1 MKIVYPMQLAGE
13 GTPKEIASLDEF
25 ISQLNKFN
33 SGTFPIGRNRI
44 WHGGVHLSEKG
55 GWHSS
60 GAVRAIAD
68 GEIVAYRFATEPAK
82 ATRKSE
88 AGEPEHE
95 IDLYTSP
102 SFCLIRH
109 RYEAGEKNKNS
120 LTFYSLYMH
129 IACENSY
136 SAEPERYVVASNGV
150 PIYKGAAEMQL
161 KAEDKLGVARKGA
174 EIILIDKDNPSVRSN
189 EKNESQP
196 YQLAHYA
203 VPKAGDPELFYIAA
217 KYIKAE
223 CKMKPNWLTPPES
236 KPARYTVPNN
246 TWLRKTADS
255 TEESAGVPAGSEVVL
270 LGEQQMVTINGGLT
284 DFRQVQVFKVGSGTV
299 KNSANQVMANASKG
313 SIGWLAKNKFGAA
326 LTAESS
332 IPIEFD
338 KVVLR
343 DSNPIAVQAG
353 EVIGHWGEHQVATL
367 SMSGFSIDPDQ
378 KAVHFEVFVGEKDKR
393 EKQEL
398 NDCIQNKAQVTGGQD
413 YLVLNKDKVV
423 TYRLISHKKQ
433 LSYEAL
439 AKFGPLNTPLA
450 VKKTDIVTHGT
461 QKFVRVRERA
471 AEKDELAG
479 EFVLLASDAELLS
492 QHDWGKLGV
501 KLVDGSNDPDG
512 FLDKEDTEGQE
523 GGIFF
528 STLYDR
534 LIIDRDNDNV
544 LSGDEIKSALA
555 DDDLASKLR
564 QLFIKHESEWIKR
577 EKGWPRLEK
586 ELAKQPELYK
596 YAMQVHNNMAW
607 VEEVKGLLG
616 GTKMWFIHPAGM
628 MGLVRCKKRG
638 FIFTLDIMKR
648 IYKNF
653 QSNNIKDNEL
663 QEIADELNDHIEFY
677 QLDTPLKRTHFFA
690 QILQETGPDLNVIE
704 GGIWRVSAIKSFR
717 GGRTRR
723 YPDGRLYADV
733 HGYVTKT
740 ERPRRYIKS
749 DGNDITIDDQIA
761 IVNTIYG
768 NRTELGN
775 GSYSSND
782 GWNYRGRGLKQVTG
796 KNNYTSFND
805 WHKKNQS
812 KWPEDTINA
821 VDNFEILS
829 EIKFAT
835 RSAAWFWIS
844 NSSNENPDSRAKC
857 FDYANEA
864 SDAAVDRIT
873 NIINLNTD
881 SRQKR
886 KDNFWRLW
894 NNEVL
899 HD

>member
-25 ISQLNKFN
+25 ISQLNKLN

-174 EIILIDKDNPSVRSN
+174 EIILIDKNNLSVRSN

-332 IPIEFD
+332 VPIEFD

-393 EKQEL
+393 DKQEL

-423 TYRLISHKKQ
+423 TYRLINHKKQ
-433 LSYEAL
+433 LSYEEL

-523 GGIFF
+523 GGAFF
-528 STLYDR
+528 STLYER

-607 VEEVKGLLG
+607 VEEVKELLG

-628 MGLVRCKKRG
+628 MGLIQERNDADYLITVELIETVLGHQKKW
-638 FIFTLDIMKR
+638 FTGKSGGKLFASKFRDDYIDVYEYDK
-648 IYKNF
+648 
-653 QSNNIKDNEL
+653 EL
-663 QEIADELNDHIEFY
+663 FVSSLNDKLDKYGIVGPYHKAHFLSQCLHESSN
-677 QLDTPLKRTHFFA
+677 LDTTLEFGSGRNYDPDQHKDA
-690 QILQETGPDLNVIE
+690 IANGNENMGDGP
-704 GGIWRVSAIKSFR
+704 K
-717 GGRTRR
+717 
-723 YPDGRLYADV
+723 Y
-733 HGYVTKT
+733 K
-740 ERPRRYIKS
+740 
-749 DGNDITIDDQIA
+749 
-761 IVNTIYG
+761 
-768 NRTELGN
+768 
-775 GSYSSND
+775 
-782 GWNYRGRGLKQVTG
+782 GRGLLQLT
-796 KNNYTSFND
+796 
-805 WHKKNQS
+805 WKKNYKRFS
-812 KWPEDTINA
+812 LYSG
-821 VDNFEILS
+821 VDCV
-829 EIKFAT
+829 
-835 RSAAWFWIS
+835 
-844 NSSNENPDSRAKC
+844 ENPDLIAS
-857 FDYANEA
+857 NMLNSIEA
-864 SDAAVDRIT
+864 SCW
-873 NIINLNTD
+873 
-881 SRQKR
+881 
-886 KDNFWRLW
+886 FWRHNGGVYKKFNARGDINILVDNEK
-894 NNEVL
+894 NNVRLISLAVNGGENGL
-899 HD
+899 AERENYFSRIKSIWGLL

>member
-1 MKIVYPMQLAGE
+1 
-13 GTPKEIASLDEF
+13 
-25 ISQLNKFN
+25 
-33 SGTFPIGRNRI
+33 
-44 WHGGVHLSEKG
+44 
-55 GWHSS
+55 
-60 GAVRAIAD
+60 
-68 GEIVAYRFATEPAK
+68 
-82 ATRKSE
+82 
-88 AGEPEHE
+88 
-95 IDLYTSP
+95 
-102 SFCLIRH
+102 
-109 RYEAGEKNKNS
+109 
-120 LTFYSLYMH
+120 
-129 IACENSY
+129 
-136 SAEPERYVVASNGV
+136 
-150 PIYKGAAEMQL
+150 
-161 KAEDKLGVARKGA
+161 
-174 EIILIDKDNPSVRSN
+174 
-189 EKNESQP
+189 
-196 YQLAHYA
+196 
-203 VPKAGDPELFYIAA
+203 GDPELFYIAA

-393 EKQEL
+393 DKQEL

-423 TYRLISHKKQ
+423 TYRLINHKKQ

-439 AKFGPLNTPLA
+439 AKFCPLNTPLA

-461 QKFVRVRERA
+461 QQFVRVRERA

-479 EFVLLASDAELLS
+479 EFVLLSGDAELLS

-523 GGIFF
+523 GGVFF
-528 STLYDR
+528 SSLYDR

-544 LSGDEIKSALA
+544 LSGNEIKSALA

-586 ELAKQPELYK
+586 ELAKQPELYQ

-607 VEEVKGLLG
+607 VEEAKRIFG
-616 GTKMWFIHPAGM
+616 GNKMWFIHPAGM

-653 QSNNIKDNEL
+653 QSNN
-663 QEIADELNDHIEFY
+663 
-677 QLDTPLKRTHFFA
+677 
-690 QILQETGPDLNVIE
+690 
-704 GGIWRVSAIKSFR
+704 
-717 GGRTRR
+717 
-723 YPDGRLYADV
+723 
-733 HGYVTKT
+733 
-740 ERPRRYIKS
+740 
-749 DGNDITIDDQIA
+749 
-761 IVNTIYG
+761 
-768 NRTELGN
+768 
-775 GSYSSND
+775 
-782 GWNYRGRGLKQVTG
+782 
-796 KNNYTSFND
+796 
-805 WHKKNQS
+805 
-812 KWPEDTINA
+812 
-821 VDNFEILS
+821 
-829 EIKFAT
+829 
-835 RSAAWFWIS
+835 
-844 NSSNENPDSRAKC
+844 
-857 FDYANEA
+857 
-864 SDAAVDRIT
+864 
-873 NIINLNTD
+873 
-881 SRQKR
+881 
-886 KDNFWRLW
+886 
-894 NNEVL
+894 
-899 HD
+899 

>member
-25 ISQLNKFN
+25 ISQLNKLN

-174 EIILIDKDNPSVRSN
+174 EIILIDKNNPSVRSN

-217 KYIKAE
+217 KYINAE
-223 CKMKPNWLTPPES
+223 CKTKPNWLIPPES

-255 TEESAGVPAGSEVVL
+255 TEESTGVPASSEVVL

-284 DFRQVQVFKVGSGTV
+284 DFRQVQVFKAGSGTV
-299 KNSANQVMANASKG
+299 KNSDNQVMANASKD
-313 SIGWLAKNKFGAA
+313 SIGWLTKNKLGAA

-367 SMSGFSIDPDQ
+367 STSGFSIDPDQ

-393 EKQEL
+393 DKQEL

-413 YLVLNKDKVV
+413 YLVLNKDKIA
-423 TYRLISHKKQ
+423 TYRLINHKEQ
-433 LSYEAL
+433 LSYETL

-492 QHDWGKLGV
+492 QHDWAKLGV

-523 GGIFF
+523 GGAFF
-528 STLYDR
+528 SSIYNR

-544 LSGDEIKSALA
+544 LSGNEIKSALA

-607 VEEVKGLLG
+607 VEEVKELLG

-628 MGLVRCKKRG
+628 MGLIQERNDADYLITVELIETVLGHQKKW
-638 FIFTLDIMKR
+638 FTGKSGGKLFASKFRDDYIDVYEYDK
-648 IYKNF
+648 
-653 QSNNIKDNEL
+653 EL
-663 QEIADELNDHIEFY
+663 FVSSLNDKLDKYGIVGPYHKAHFLSQCLHESSN
-677 QLDTPLKRTHFFA
+677 LDTTLEFGSGRNYDPDQHKDA
-690 QILQETGPDLNVIE
+690 IANGNENMGDGP
-704 GGIWRVSAIKSFR
+704 K
-717 GGRTRR
+717 
-723 YPDGRLYADV
+723 Y
-733 HGYVTKT
+733 K
-740 ERPRRYIKS
+740 
-749 DGNDITIDDQIA
+749 
-761 IVNTIYG
+761 
-768 NRTELGN
+768 
-775 GSYSSND
+775 
-782 GWNYRGRGLKQVTG
+782 GRGLLQLT
-796 KNNYTSFND
+796 
-805 WHKKNQS
+805 WKKNYKRFS
-812 KWPEDTINA
+812 LYSG
-821 VDNFEILS
+821 VDCV
-829 EIKFAT
+829 
-835 RSAAWFWIS
+835 
-844 NSSNENPDSRAKC
+844 ENPDLIAS
-857 FDYANEA
+857 NMLNSIEA
-864 SDAAVDRIT
+864 SCW
-873 NIINLNTD
+873 
-881 SRQKR
+881 
-886 KDNFWRLW
+886 FWRHNGGVYKKFNARGDINILVDNEK
-894 NNEVL
+894 NNVRLISLAVNGGENGL
-899 HD
+899 AERENYFSRIKSIWGLL

>member
-25 ISQLNKFN
+25 ISQLNKLN

-136 SAEPERYVVASNGV
+136 SAEPERYVVDGNDVS
-150 PIYKGAAEMQL
+150 IYKGSAGLQL
-161 KAEDKLGVARKGA
+161 KSEDKLGIARKGA
-174 EIILIDKDNPSVRSN
+174 EVILVDRNNWSERYNLRN
-189 EKNESQP
+189 EPQI
-196 YQLAHYA
+196 YQLMCYA
-203 VPKAGDPELFYIAA
+203 EPKAGDPELFYIAA

-313 SIGWLAKNKFGAA
+313 SIGWLAKNKFGTA

-338 KVVLR
+338 KVVVR

-353 EVIGHWGEHQVATL
+353 EVIGHWGEHQVAT
-367 SMSGFSIDPDQ
+367 SSASGFSLDPDQ

-393 EKQEL
+393 DKQEL

-413 YLVLNKDKVV
+413 YLVLNKDKVA
-423 TYRLISHKKQ
+423 TYRLINHKKQ
-433 LSYEAL
+433 LSYETL

-471 AEKDELAG
+471 AGKDELAG
-479 EFVLLASDAELLS
+479 EFVLLAGDAELLS

-607 VEEVKGLLG
+607 VEEVKVILG

-628 MGLVRCKKRG
+628 MGLLGRSFVKINVPLFISEYKKIHSIWDSRTNSFINLALNSHSEQGLVRLINDLNSQYEEITPLTVQHISYMLATTKIESYNYLTGVLFNPIAELGGDRYAEAMYDPVLGKDERRRGIAKGLGNVQQGDGVKYKGRG
-638 FIFTLDIMKR
+638 FVQITGKSNYIKFSRALGLDLEK
-648 IYKNF
+648 
-653 QSNNIKDNEL
+653 
-663 QEIADELNDHIEFY
+663 
-677 QLDTPLKRTHFFA
+677 T
-690 QILQETGPDLNVIE
+690 PDLALSWNNAFSIMIVGMQDGLFTGYSLSDFILE
-704 GGIWRVSAIKSFR
+704 GAK
-717 GGRTRR
+717 
-723 YPDGRLYADV
+723 
-733 HGYVTKT
+733 
-740 ERPRRYIKS
+740 
-749 DGNDITIDDQIA
+749 
-761 IVNTIYG
+761 
-768 NRTELGN
+768 
-775 GSYSSND
+775 
-782 GWNYRGRGLKQVTG
+782 NYRDARQI
-796 KNNYTSFND
+796 
-805 WHKKNQS
+805 
-812 KWPEDTINA
+812 INGM
-821 VDNFEILS
+821 
-829 EIKFAT
+829 
-835 RSAAWFWIS
+835 
-844 NSSNENPDSRAKC
+844 
-857 FDYANEA
+857 NEA
-864 SDAAVDRIT
+864 DAISVYAEEFEECILKS
-873 NIINLNTD
+873 I
-881 SRQKR
+881 
-886 KDNFWRLW
+886 F
-894 NNEVL
+894 
-899 HD
+899 

>member
-25 ISQLNKFN
+25 ISQLNKLN

-109 RYEAGEKNKNS
+109 RYEVGEKNKNS

-136 SAEPERYVVASNGV
+136 SAEPERYVVDGNDVS
-150 PIYKGAAEMQL
+150 IYKGSAGLQL
-161 KAEDKLGVARKGA
+161 KSEDKLGIARKGA
-174 EIILIDKDNPSVRSN
+174 EVILVDRNNWSERYNLRN
-189 EKNESQP
+189 EPQI
-196 YQLAHYA
+196 YQLMCYA
-203 VPKAGDPELFYIAA
+203 EPKAGDPELFYIAA

-338 KVVLR
+338 KVVVR

-353 EVIGHWGEHQVATL
+353 EVIGHWGEHQVAT
-367 SMSGFSIDPDQ
+367 SSASGFSLDPDQ
-378 KAVHFEVFVGEKDKR
+378 KAVHFEVFVTEKDTQD
-393 EKQEL
+393 KQML

-423 TYRLISHKKQ
+423 TYRLINHKKQ

-523 GGIFF
+523 GGAFF
-528 STLYDR
+528 STLYD
-534 LIIDRDNDNV
+534 LLTIDRDNDNV

-555 DDDLASKLR
+555 DDDLANKLR
-564 QLFIKHESEWIKR
+564 RLFIKHESEWIKR
-577 EKGWPRLEK
+577 DKGWPRLQK
-586 ELAKQPELYK
+586 ELADQPKLYE

-607 VEEVKGLLG
+607 VEEVKELLG

-628 MGLVRCKKRG
+628 MGLIQERNDADYLITVELIETVLGHQKKW
-638 FIFTLDIMKR
+638 FTGKSGGKLFASKFRDDYIDVYEYDK
-648 IYKNF
+648 
-653 QSNNIKDNEL
+653 EL
-663 QEIADELNDHIEFY
+663 FVSSLNDKLDKYGIVGPYHKAHFLSQCLHESSN
-677 QLDTPLKRTHFFA
+677 LDTTLEFGSGRNYDPDQHKDA
-690 QILQETGPDLNVIE
+690 IANGNENMGDGP
-704 GGIWRVSAIKSFR
+704 K
-717 GGRTRR
+717 
-723 YPDGRLYADV
+723 Y
-733 HGYVTKT
+733 K
-740 ERPRRYIKS
+740 
-749 DGNDITIDDQIA
+749 
-761 IVNTIYG
+761 
-768 NRTELGN
+768 
-775 GSYSSND
+775 
-782 GWNYRGRGLKQVTG
+782 GRGLLQLT
-796 KNNYTSFND
+796 
-805 WHKKNQS
+805 WKKNYKRFS
-812 KWPEDTINA
+812 LYSG
-821 VDNFEILS
+821 VDCV
-829 EIKFAT
+829 
-835 RSAAWFWIS
+835 
-844 NSSNENPDSRAKC
+844 ENPDLIAS
-857 FDYANEA
+857 NMLNSIEA
-864 SDAAVDRIT
+864 SCW
-873 NIINLNTD
+873 
-881 SRQKR
+881 
-886 KDNFWRLW
+886 FWRHNGGVYKKFNAHGDINILVDNEK
-894 NNEVL
+894 NNVRLISLAVNGGENGL
-899 HD
+899 AERENYFSRIKSIWGLL

>member
-25 ISQLNKFN
+25 ISQLNKLN

-217 KYIKAE
+217 KYINAE
-223 CKMKPNWLTPPES
+223 CKTKPNWLIPPES

-255 TEESAGVPAGSEVVL
+255 TEESTGVPASSEVVL

-284 DFRQVQVFKVGSGTV
+284 DFRQVQVFKAGSGTV
-299 KNSANQVMANASKG
+299 KNSANQVMANASKD
-313 SIGWLAKNKFGAA
+313 SIGWLTKNKLGAA

-367 SMSGFSIDPDQ
+367 STSGFSIDPDQ

-393 EKQEL
+393 DKQEL

-423 TYRLISHKKQ
+423 TYRLINHKKQ

-479 EFVLLASDAELLS
+479 EFVLLSGDAELLS

-523 GGIFF
+523 GGVFF
-528 STLYDR
+528 SSLYDR

-544 LSGDEIKSALA
+544 LSGNEIKSALA

-607 VEEVKGLLG
+607 VEEVKVILG
-616 GTKMWFIHPAGM
+616 GAKMWFIHPAGM
-628 MGLVRCKKRG
+628 MGLIQERNDADYLITVELIETVLGHQKKW
-638 FIFTLDIMKR
+638 FTGKSGGKLFASKFRDDYIDVYEYDK
-648 IYKNF
+648 
-653 QSNNIKDNEL
+653 EL
-663 QEIADELNDHIEFY
+663 FVSSLNDKLDKYGIVGPYHKAHFLSQCLHESSN
-677 QLDTPLKRTHFFA
+677 LDTTLEFGSGRNYDPDQHKDA
-690 QILQETGPDLNVIE
+690 IANGNENMGDGP
-704 GGIWRVSAIKSFR
+704 K
-717 GGRTRR
+717 
-723 YPDGRLYADV
+723 Y
-733 HGYVTKT
+733 K
-740 ERPRRYIKS
+740 
-749 DGNDITIDDQIA
+749 
-761 IVNTIYG
+761 
-768 NRTELGN
+768 
-775 GSYSSND
+775 
-782 GWNYRGRGLKQVTG
+782 GRGLLQLT
-796 KNNYTSFND
+796 
-805 WHKKNQS
+805 WKKNYKRFS
-812 KWPEDTINA
+812 LYSG
-821 VDNFEILS
+821 VDCV
-829 EIKFAT
+829 
-835 RSAAWFWIS
+835 
-844 NSSNENPDSRAKC
+844 ENPDLIAS
-857 FDYANEA
+857 NMLNSIEA
-864 SDAAVDRIT
+864 SCW
-873 NIINLNTD
+873 
-881 SRQKR
+881 
-886 KDNFWRLW
+886 FWRHNGGVYKKFNARGDIKILVDNEK
-894 NNEVL
+894 NNVRLISLAVNGGENGL
-899 HD
+899 AERENYFSRIKSIWGLL

>member
-25 ISQLNKFN
+25 ISQLNKLN

-109 RYEAGEKNKNS
+109 RYEVGEKNKNS

-136 SAEPERYVVASNGV
+136 SAEPERYVVDGNDVS
-150 PIYKGAAEMQL
+150 IYKGSAGLQL
-161 KAEDKLGVARKGA
+161 KSEDKLGVARKGA
-174 EIILIDKDNPSVRSN
+174 EVILVDRNNWSERYNLRN
-189 EKNESQP
+189 EPQI
-196 YQLAHYA
+196 YQLMCYA
-203 VPKAGDPELFYIAA
+203 EPKAGDPELFYIAA

-378 KAVHFEVFVGEKDKR
+378 KAVHFEVFV
-393 EKQEL
+393 
-398 NDCIQNKAQVTGGQD
+398 
-413 YLVLNKDKVV
+413 
-423 TYRLISHKKQ
+423 
-433 LSYEAL
+433 
-439 AKFGPLNTPLA
+439 
-450 VKKTDIVTHGT
+450 
-461 QKFVRVRERA
+461 
-471 AEKDELAG
+471 
-479 EFVLLASDAELLS
+479 
-492 QHDWGKLGV
+492 
-501 KLVDGSNDPDG
+501 
-512 FLDKEDTEGQE
+512 
-523 GGIFF
+523 
-528 STLYDR
+528 
-534 LIIDRDNDNV
+534 
-544 LSGDEIKSALA
+544 
-555 DDDLASKLR
+555 
-564 QLFIKHESEWIKR
+564 
-577 EKGWPRLEK
+577 
-586 ELAKQPELYK
+586 
-596 YAMQVHNNMAW
+596 
-607 VEEVKGLLG
+607 
-616 GTKMWFIHPAGM
+616 
-628 MGLVRCKKRG
+628 
-638 FIFTLDIMKR
+638 
-648 IYKNF
+648 
-653 QSNNIKDNEL
+653 
-663 QEIADELNDHIEFY
+663 
-677 QLDTPLKRTHFFA
+677 
-690 QILQETGPDLNVIE
+690 
-704 GGIWRVSAIKSFR
+704 
-717 GGRTRR
+717 
-723 YPDGRLYADV
+723 
-733 HGYVTKT
+733 
-740 ERPRRYIKS
+740 
-749 DGNDITIDDQIA
+749 
-761 IVNTIYG
+761 
-768 NRTELGN
+768 
-775 GSYSSND
+775 
-782 GWNYRGRGLKQVTG
+782 
-796 KNNYTSFND
+796 
-805 WHKKNQS
+805 
-812 KWPEDTINA
+812 
-821 VDNFEILS
+821 
-829 EIKFAT
+829 
-835 RSAAWFWIS
+835 
-844 NSSNENPDSRAKC
+844 
-857 FDYANEA
+857 
-864 SDAAVDRIT
+864 
-873 NIINLNTD
+873 
-881 SRQKR
+881 
-886 KDNFWRLW
+886 
-894 NNEVL
+894 
-899 HD
+899 

>member
-25 ISQLNKFN
+25 ISQLNKLN

-109 RYEAGEKNKNS
+109 RYEVGEKNKNS

-136 SAEPERYVVASNGV
+136 SAEPERYVVDGNDVS
-150 PIYKGAAEMQL
+150 IYKGSAGLQL
-161 KAEDKLGVARKGA
+161 KSEDKLGVARKGA
-174 EIILIDKDNPSVRSN
+174 EVILVDRNNWSERYNLRN
-189 EKNESQP
+189 EPQI
-196 YQLAHYA
+196 YQLMCYA
-203 VPKAGDPELFYIAA
+203 EPKAGDPELFYIAA

-270 LGEQQMVTINGGLT
+270 LGEQQMVTINGGLA

-338 KVVLR
+338 KVVVR

-353 EVIGHWGEHQVATL
+353 EVIGHWGEHQVAT
-367 SMSGFSIDPDQ
+367 SSASGFSLDPDQ

-393 EKQEL
+393 DKQEL

-413 YLVLNKDKVV
+413 YLVLNKDKVA
-423 TYRLISHKKQ
+423 TYRLINHKKQ
-433 LSYEAL
+433 LSYETL

-471 AEKDELAG
+471 AGKDELAG
-479 EFVLLASDAELLS
+479 EFVLLAGDAELLS

-607 VEEVKGLLG
+607 VEEVKVIFGRA
-616 GTKMWFIHPAGM
+616 KMWFIHPAGM
-628 MGLVRCKKRG
+628 MGLLSPEHLSVIMCHKCKKNISLSFEFMRSFSPSSVSDSKLHDFIARWNEHAIDYGINSCEQVINLLGQGKHETKRFTAFRESLVYRSYTAESLFSMAPTAINNG
-638 FIFTLDIMKR
+638 FARKGLNLSRDEKIDYIRRHLL
-648 IYKNF
+648 
-653 QSNNIKDNEL
+653 NNDAGYGEHAFGSNEL
-663 QEIADELNDHIEFY
+663 
-677 QLDTPLKRTHFFA
+677 P
-690 QILQETGPDLNVIE
+690 
-704 GGIWRVSAIKSFR
+704 
-717 GGRTRR
+717 
-723 YPDGRLYADV
+723 
-733 HGYVTKT
+733 
-740 ERPRRYIKS
+740 
-749 DGNDITIDDQIA
+749 GND
-761 IVNTIYG
+761 
-768 NRTELGN
+768 
-775 GSYSSND
+775 
-782 GWNYRGRGLKQVTG
+782 YRGRGLLHLTHAENYRLCAIATG
-796 KNNYTSFND
+796 LNIYSN
-805 WHKKNQS
+805 
-812 KWPEDTINA
+812 PELVESDMPSI
-821 VDNFEILS
+821 VLS
-829 EIKFAT
+829 GF
-835 RSAAWFWIS
+835 WFWNSKKLGSIADS
-844 NSSNENPDSRAKC
+844 NVSNLDK
-857 FDYANEA
+857 
-864 SDAAVDRIT
+864 VKKIT
-873 NIINLNTD
+873 KIINPGLKGLEERVEFTEEA
-881 SRQKR
+881 R
-886 KDNFWRLW
+886 KLHVRLFG
-894 NNEVL
+894 EC
-899 HD
+899 DK

>member
-25 ISQLNKFN
+25 ISQLNKLN

-174 EIILIDKDNPSVRSN
+174 EIILIDKDNLSVRSN

-217 KYIKAE
+217 KYINAE
-223 CKMKPNWLTPPES
+223 CKTKPNWLIPPES

-353 EVIGHWGEHQVATL
+353 EVIGHWGEHQVAT
-367 SMSGFSIDPDQ
+367 SSASGFSLDPDQ
-378 KAVHFEVFVGEKDKR
+378 KAVHFEVFVTEKDTQD
-393 EKQEL
+393 KQML

-413 YLVLNKDKVV
+413 YLVIKKNEVD
-423 TYRLISHKKQ
+423 TCRLTNHKNQ
-433 LSYEAL
+433 PSYKNV
-439 AKFGPLNTPLA
+439 AKLGPLTVPLA
-450 VKKTDIVTHGT
+450 VKKADIVTHGT

-471 AEKDELAG
+471 AAKGELAG
-479 EFVLLASDAELLS
+479 EFVLLAGDTELLS

-501 KLVDGSNDPDG
+501 KLVDGSSDPDG
-512 FLDKEDTEGQE
+512 FLDKQDTEGQE
-523 GGIFF
+523 GGAFF
-528 STLYDR
+528 STLYDQ
-534 LIIDRDNDNV
+534 LTIDRDNDNV

-555 DDDLASKLR
+555 DDDLANKLR
-564 QLFIKHESEWIKR
+564 RLFIKHESEWIKR
-577 EKGWPRLEK
+577 DKGWPRLQK
-586 ELAKQPELYK
+586 ELADQPKLYE

-607 VEEVKGLLG
+607 VEEAKEILG
-616 GTKMWFIHPAGM
+616 NSKMWFIHPAGM
-628 MGLVRCKKRG
+628 MGLVSEFSKKK
-638 FIFTLDIMKR
+638 ITLAMLRKIWSDIGLV
-648 IYKNF
+648 
-653 QSNNIKDNEL
+653 SDDLLDVVANEL
-663 QEIADELNDHIEFY
+663 NSNIENMKINTSNRLYHFMAQVYQEVGSSFKVVENLNYKPSVLIGKFEYYSKRPDEAEQD
-677 QLDTPLKRTHFFA
+677 
-690 QILQETGPDLNVIE
+690 
-704 GGIWRVSAIKSFR
+704 
-717 GGRTRR
+717 GRTREH
-723 YPDGRLYADV
+723 PA
-733 HGYVTKT
+733 
-740 ERPRRYIKS
+740 
-749 DGNDITIDDQIA
+749 NQIA
-761 IVNTIYG
+761 IANKAYAD
-768 NRTELGN
+768 RYEN
-775 GSYSSND
+775 GSVKSGD
-782 GWNYRGRGLKQVTG
+782 GYKYRGRGAKQLTFRSNYKEFTRFSRAEWGTLDDYELNPDLLVNIDISIRSALFFWRQKKLYSIADQGVTYAESSAITKVVNKYDDSYQKRF
-796 KNNYTSFND
+796 KNLTSF
-805 WHKKNQS
+805 
-812 KWPEDTINA
+812 
-821 VDNFEILS
+821 
-829 EIKFAT
+829 
-835 RSAAWFWIS
+835 IS
-844 NSSNENPDSRAKC
+844 MGV
-857 FDYANEA
+857 FD
-864 SDAAVDRIT
+864 D
-873 NIINLNTD
+873 
-881 SRQKR
+881 
-886 KDNFWRLW
+886 
-894 NNEVL
+894 VL
-899 HD
+899 

>member
-25 ISQLNKFN
+25 ISQLNKLN

-174 EIILIDKDNPSVRSN
+174 EIILIDKNNPSVRSN

-217 KYIKAE
+217 KYINAE
-223 CKMKPNWLTPPES
+223 CKTKPNWLIPPES

-255 TEESAGVPAGSEVVL
+255 TEESTGVPASSEVVL

-284 DFRQVQVFKVGSGTV
+284 DFRQVQVFKAGSGTV
-299 KNSANQVMANASKG
+299 KNSDNQVMANASKD
-313 SIGWLAKNKFGAA
+313 SIGWLTKNKLGAA

-367 SMSGFSIDPDQ
+367 STSGFSIDPDQ

-393 EKQEL
+393 DKQEL

-413 YLVLNKDKVV
+413 YLVLNKDKIA
-423 TYRLISHKKQ
+423 TYRLINHKEQ
-433 LSYEAL
+433 LSYETL

-492 QHDWGKLGV
+492 QHDWAKLGV

-523 GGIFF
+523 GGAFF
-528 STLYDR
+528 SSIYDR

-544 LSGDEIKSALA
+544 LSGNEIKSALA

-607 VEEVKGLLG
+607 VEEVKELLG

-628 MGLVRCKKRG
+628 MGLIQERNDADYLITVELIETVLGHQKKW
-638 FIFTLDIMKR
+638 FTGKSGGKLFASKFRDDYIDVYEYDK
-648 IYKNF
+648 
-653 QSNNIKDNEL
+653 EL
-663 QEIADELNDHIEFY
+663 FVSSLNDKLDKYGIVGPYHKAHFLSQCLHESSN
-677 QLDTPLKRTHFFA
+677 LDTTLEFGSGRNYDPDQHKDA
-690 QILQETGPDLNVIE
+690 IANGNENMGDGP
-704 GGIWRVSAIKSFR
+704 K
-717 GGRTRR
+717 
-723 YPDGRLYADV
+723 Y
-733 HGYVTKT
+733 K
-740 ERPRRYIKS
+740 
-749 DGNDITIDDQIA
+749 
-761 IVNTIYG
+761 
-768 NRTELGN
+768 
-775 GSYSSND
+775 
-782 GWNYRGRGLKQVTG
+782 GRGLLQLT
-796 KNNYTSFND
+796 
-805 WHKKNQS
+805 WKKNYKRFS
-812 KWPEDTINA
+812 LYSG
-821 VDNFEILS
+821 VDCV
-829 EIKFAT
+829 
-835 RSAAWFWIS
+835 
-844 NSSNENPDSRAKC
+844 ENPDLIAS
-857 FDYANEA
+857 NMLNSIEA
-864 SDAAVDRIT
+864 SCW
-873 NIINLNTD
+873 
-881 SRQKR
+881 
-886 KDNFWRLW
+886 FWRHNGGVYKKFNARGDINILVDNEK
-894 NNEVL
+894 NNVRLISLAVNGGENGL
-899 HD
+899 AERENYFSRIKSIWGLL

>member
-25 ISQLNKFN
+25 ISQLNKLN

-60 GAVRAIAD
+60 GAVRSIAD

-109 RYEAGEKNKNS
+109 RYEVGEKNKNC

-136 SAEPERYVVASNGV
+136 SAEPERYVVDGNDVS
-150 PIYKGAAEMQL
+150 IYKGSAGLQL
-161 KAEDKLGVARKGA
+161 KSEDKLGVARKGA
-174 EIILIDKDNPSVRSN
+174 EVILVDRNNWSERYNLRN
-189 EKNESQP
+189 EPQI
-196 YQLAHYA
+196 YQLMCYA
-203 VPKAGDPELFYIAA
+203 EPKAGDPELFYIAA

-270 LGEQQMVTINGGLT
+270 LGEQQMVTINGGLA

-423 TYRLISHKKQ
+423 TYRLINHKKQ

-461 QKFVRVRERA
+461 KKFVRVRERA

-596 YAMQVHNNMAW
+596 YAMQVHNKMAW
-607 VEEVKGLLG
+607 VEEAKRIFG
-616 GTKMWFIHPAGM
+616 GNKMWFIHPAGII
-628 MGLVRCKKRG
+628 GLVKSYQVKVLWVLGKTSEKYESGGRGPGVVSSGKGDYGGVSYGCYQLSSNLRVVQQYIKYSKYKDLFDGLSPATNQFNDTWKEIAAKNSEEFREEQHRFMKETHYDIQIEMLRSKGLLIEHARAAVHDLIWSTSVQFGPKTKVIIKALHDTDLQSISDKELIIRVQDYKRDNTETLFKSSPTLWEDLKVRADSEKKLL
-638 FIFTLDIMKR
+638 LDLESE
-648 IYKNF
+648 F
-653 QSNNIKDNEL
+653 FEVNIK
-663 QEIADELNDHIEFY
+663 
-677 QLDTPLKRTHFFA
+677 
-690 QILQETGPDLNVIE
+690 
-704 GGIWRVSAIKSFR
+704 
-717 GGRTRR
+717 
-723 YPDGRLYADV
+723 
-733 HGYVTKT
+733 
-740 ERPRRYIKS
+740 
-749 DGNDITIDDQIA
+749 
-761 IVNTIYG
+761 
-768 NRTELGN
+768 
-775 GSYSSND
+775 
-782 GWNYRGRGLKQVTG
+782 
-796 KNNYTSFND
+796 
-805 WHKKNQS
+805 
-812 KWPEDTINA
+812 
-821 VDNFEILS
+821 
-829 EIKFAT
+829 
-835 RSAAWFWIS
+835 
-844 NSSNENPDSRAKC
+844 
-857 FDYANEA
+857 
-864 SDAAVDRIT
+864 
-873 NIINLNTD
+873 
-881 SRQKR
+881 
-886 KDNFWRLW
+886 
-894 NNEVL
+894 
-899 HD
+899 